1 MKTKLIDI
9 IELEEFTDDLIAK
22 VQHQLPLESSYYFVA
37 GINAILLQPKMVV
50 SPLLTVF
57 ISWWNA
63 EYMEK

>member
-37 GINAILLQPKMVV
+37 GINAVLNYIKEGK
-50 SPLLTVF
+50 
-57 ISWWNA
+57 N
-63 EYMEK
+63 KDD